1 MLTKKNLKSRNHRFH
16 WSIRWVWAHIAPL
29 PFSTPLSM
37 CNPIVHIRYVTQNK
51 LHNFNFVYIFKN
63 AWMFCYVLELKW
75 SIESK
80 LFRLSTSFVLKVLIH
95 QPININQSQ
104 HQHDT
109 GGVPVNPKITKS
121 LKYCFLRKRYNLQQ
135 MCLLLKIVLP
145 SLNQMN

>member
-1 MLTKKNLKSRNHRFH
+1 MHCSANSSWLKVGPVLEMNQSLQCWSQKKNLKSRNHRFH

-104 HQHDT
+104 HQ
-109 GGVPVNPKITKS
+109 PLY
-121 LKYCFLRKRYNLQQ
+121 LKY
-135 MCLLLKIVLP
+135 
-145 SLNQMN
+145 

>member
-1 MLTKKNLKSRNHRFH
+1 MHCIDNSSWLKVGPVLEMNRSLKCWSQKKNLKSRNHRFY
-16 WSIRWVWAHIAPL
+16 WSKVGLSPHSPPL

-80 LFRLSTSFVLKVLIH
+80 LFKLSTSFVLKVLIH

-104 HQHDT
+104 HQ
-109 GGVPVNPKITKS
+109 PLY
-121 LKYCFLRKRYNLQQ
+121 LKY
-135 MCLLLKIVLP
+135 
-145 SLNQMN
+145 